1 MGRRTEGEGRREG
14 PPGRGAGSARHPP
27 LAPRPSALPLALRPL
42 SFALVALLLAGCATP
57 AGEDGLF
64 RPGTPPPPTPLGPA
78 LVFGGVVRDAVT
90 NETIRDATV
99 RIDLAQ
105 ALPCG
110 RQGIG
115 WTSWETDREN
125 GSFGPIEVPR
135 PRSDE
140 VAFFL
145 HAKAPG
151 YSANATFIG
160 PQQARSDLG
169 NLTVILHPNATL
181 QGTAP
186 PGTLLALDAPIFPR
200 VAVAGADGNFSF
212 PNARAVAAKLVAGT
226 DVPYET
232 LVTPPARVDVPDIE
246 ARGWTLEG
254 RVKGPTG
261 APVAADIVAW
271 NGSALASVAR
281 TSASGAF
288 ALPLAPEPQTLRI
301 EARTSDNQYG
311 GVLQIEV
318 KGPPALRETVLVKPL
333 C

>member
-1 MGRRTEGEGRREG
+1 MGSSGTS
-14 PPGRGAGSARHPP
+14 PKKPFPGSSVRLRGLRASAVIVG
-27 LAPRPSALPLALRPL
+27 
-42 SFALVALLLAGCATP
+42 LVMISGCATP
-57 AGEDGLF
+57 AGEDGIL
-64 RPGTPPPPTPLGPA
+64 RPGTPSAPTPIGPA
-78 LVFGGVVRDAVT
+78 LVFGGVVRDALT

-115 WTSWETDREN
+115 WTSWEPPHDN
-125 GSFGPIEVPR
+125 GSFGPLEVPR
-135 PRSDE
+135 PRSDD

-160 PQQARSDLG
+160 PAQARGDLR

-181 QGTAP
+181 EGTAP

-200 VAVAGADGNFSF
+200 VAVAGADGSFSF
-212 PNARAVAAKLVAGT
+212 PNARVVAAKLVAGT

-232 LVTPPARVDVPDIE
+232 LVTPPARVDVPDVE

-254 RVKGPTG
+254 SVKGPTG
-261 APVAADIVAW
+261 APIAADIVAW

-311 GVLQIEV
+311 GVLQIEI
-318 KGPPALRETVLVKPL
+318 KGPPALRETLLVKPL